1 MYEDTKL
8 IYERSIN
15 MKKLISLVLVVF
27 MTAIIPLSAVA
38 EVEPNSFDVNGDGK
52 VNMFD
57 YVFIKG
63 IYFGSVDTVPEFDGA
78 DVNGD
83 GTVNIFDCVLVK
95 QAYLSSDDQVTPE
108 EKDIPYTAHVID
120 ANFNYDAEVEI
131 GISHRYGETCTAYI
145 ITDFEQLDSLLDTC
159 LYDDI
164 YAGNDAV
171 FAFYDNLA
179 KDYFETK
186 ALIITP
192 IYLYSGMVIAGIEG
206 VKVEGTEIVM
216 ELSSRLYG
224 IGTDDVQYRLMTAE
238 VNKSDI
244 VGCTSARGEIVDCNI
259 YAYERQFDGE
269 AALPEYSVLITDAAQ
284 LESIVNACNPY
295 NADGFIKYA
304 EALPEDFFDTKVL
317 AVVNAGGPTSSA
329 SLELMGVFMNDQ
341 GIEIYLDRW
350 MAPGLEGVD
359 EPLMKI
365 VVIELEKSDIGDN
378 TSCSAHYMIYND

>member
-1 MYEDTKL
+1 MYEDEKSVF
-8 IYERSIN
+8 ERSIN
-15 MKKLISLVLVVF
+15 MKKLISLILVVF
-27 MTAIIPLSAVA
+27 MTALIPLSAIA
-38 EVEPNSFDVNGDGK
+38 EAEPNNSFDVNGDGK

-57 YVFIKG
+57 YIFIKG
-63 IYFGSVDTVPEFDGA
+63 IYFGSIDTTPEFDRA

-95 QAYLSSDDQVTPE
+95 NAYLSSDDQVTPE
-108 EKDIPYTAHVID
+108 EKDIPYTAHVIN
-120 ANFNYDAEVEI
+120 ANFNHNVEA
-131 GISHRYGETCTAYI
+131 GIRHQYGETCAAHI
-145 ITDFEQLDSLLDTC
+145 ITDVEQLNSLLDTY
-159 LYDDI
+159 LYDSI

-171 FAFYDNLA
+171 LAFYE
-179 KDYFETK
+179 KFSEDYFETK

-269 AALPEYSVLITDAAQ
+269 AALPEDSVIITDAAQ
-284 LESIVNACNPY
+284 LEAIVNACDPY
-295 NADGFIKYA
+295 NAYSFIKYA
-304 EALPEDFFDTKVL
+304 EALPEDFFDTKAL

-329 SLELMGVFMNDQ
+329 SLELIGVFMNDQ

-350 MAPGLEGVD
+350 MAPDLEGVD

-365 VVIELEKSDIGDN
+365 VVIELYKSDIGDN